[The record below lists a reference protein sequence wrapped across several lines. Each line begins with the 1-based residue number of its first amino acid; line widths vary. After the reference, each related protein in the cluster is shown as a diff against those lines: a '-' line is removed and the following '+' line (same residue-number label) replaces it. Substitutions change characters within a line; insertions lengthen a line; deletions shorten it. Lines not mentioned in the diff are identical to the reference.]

1 MTTRPRKIKVLLAV
15 TEVLLMMQLL
25 VGRKR
30 PPRVTAAD
38 VVRWPVPCWLG
49 QPAPRVSEAPEGE
62 PDELD
67 LAA

>member
-1 MTTRPRKIKVLLAV
+1 VTTRSRKIKILLAV
-15 TEVLLMMQLL
+15 TKVLLMMQLL
-25 VGRKR
+25 VGKKR

-49 QPAPRVSEAPEGE
+49 QPAPRASETPESE

>member
-1 MTTRPRKIKVLLAV
+1 MTTRPQRIKVLLAV
-15 TEVLLMMQLL
+15 TKVLLVMYLL
-25 VGRKR
+25 AGRKR
-30 PPRVTAAD
+30 PPSVTAAD

-49 QPAPRVSEAPEGE
+49 PPAPRAGEIPESE